1 MSCCCV
7 LFPATGHITPQLRI
21 LQTSTPRADTQPIF
35 ETSLQ
40 AGFAKIENLQT
51 LNIYCFTVAE
61 SFSVLSS
68 LFAKCYK
75 KWRCFSAWHDR
86 ACVPGLC
93 VRSMLRVSDSQLNW
107 KNQLRTTVWKEWVVL
122 GGQCPHSCPAPAPV
136 PGPGPCS
143 FLSEGEMKRTDSRLN
158 IRCNMGN
165 GQDLS

>member
-21 LQTSTPRADTQPIF
+21 LQTSTRRADTQPIF

-40 AGFAKIENLQT
+40 AGFAKIENCKHWKFTASLL
-51 LNIYCFTVAE
+51 LNP
-61 SFSVLSS
+61 SLFSVHFLLNVTRNGAAS
-68 LFAKCYK
+68 LP
-75 KWRCFSAWHDR
+75 DMTEP
-86 ACVPGLC
+86 ACLDC
-93 VRSMLRVSDSQLNW
+93 ASCSMLRVSDSQLNW
-107 KNQLRTTVWKEWVVL
+107 KNQLGTTVWKEWVVS

-136 PGPGPCS
+136 PGPGPCA